1 MSMPPRFGWPA
12 AAAGW
17 VVGADAAPWLAGAPA
32 AAGLAA
38 SAGFA
43 ASAGLLAGA
52 WVAAGAA
59 CCPPAVVPYDGGAPA
74 LPQACASIT
83 ATEAP
88 PTPHTLIRKFRRV
101 RCARR
106 CAGMSPP

>member
-12 AAAGW
+12 ATAGW
-17 VVGADAAPWLAGAPA
+17 AVGAAEAPWLAGAPA
-32 AAGLAA
+32 AAGL
-38 SAGFA
+38 A

-59 CCPPAVVPYDGGAPA
+59 CCPPAVVPYDGGGPA
-74 LPQACASIT
+74 LPQACASMT